1 MNNFKEIFGYFIFI
15 TLIFIIISIIL
26 INSNNDIK
34 NLFYIEYIYIFIVI
48 FGSYIIN
55 INTHDD
61 LNEKNRLIVLLYTL
75 LPWVIIFI
83 GVYILL
89 NIYNNWIT
97 PFSNTIGYIFVN
109 NILGL
114 SRTFKNLINDPNSP
128 ELKNTEVDNNEKII
142 EAIAN
147 FNNNYEI
154 LLNSLNPD
162 DNVGFVK
169 FFNDFYKAK
178 ILNKTANIEISN
190 YGEPITTIKN
200 LLKIKDF
207 IGKICWFILAGTLSI
222 SVMNNS
228 MNDI

>member
-1 MNNFKEIFGYFIFI
+1 MNNFKDIFGYFIFI

-26 INSNNDIK
+26 IKSDNNII
-34 NLFYIEYIYIFIVI
+34 YIEYIYIFIVI
-48 FGSYIIN
+48 FGSYVIN
-55 INTHDD
+55 ISSYSG
-61 LNEKNRLIVLLYTL
+61 LNEKNRLTVLLYTL
-75 LPWVIIFI
+75 LPWIIIFI

-89 NIYNNWIT
+89 KVYSNWIT

-114 SRTFKNLINDPNSP
+114 SRTFKKLINDIPTDSKGDGDEKQN
-128 ELKNTEVDNNEKII
+128 KII

-147 FNNNYEI
+147 FYNNYEI

-162 DNVGFVK
+162 DYDGFKK
-169 FFNDFYKAK
+169 FFKDFYEAK
-178 ILNKTANIEISN
+178 ILNDQANINDDNDSEN
-190 YGEPITTIKN
+190 IKN
-200 LLKIKDF
+200 IKQLLKIKDF

>member
-114 SRTFKNLINDPNSP
+114 SRTFKNLINDPNDTGV
-128 ELKNTEVDNNEKII
+128 NNNEKII

-162 DNVGFVK
+162 DNDGFVK
-169 FFNDFYKAK
+169 FFNDFYNAK
-178 ILNKTANIEISN
+178 ILNKTANIVNGIYS
-190 YGEPITTIKN
+190 EPITTIKN

-228 MNDI
+228 LNDI

>member
-26 INSNNDIK
+26 IKTDINNE
-34 NLFYIEYIYIFIVI
+34 LFYIEYIYIFIVI
-48 FGSYIIN
+48 FGSYVIN
-55 INTHDD
+55 ISTNTDI
-61 LNEKNRLIVLLYTL
+61 NEKNRLTVLLYTL

-89 NIYNNWIT
+89 KVYSNWIT

-114 SRTFKNLINDPNSP
+114 SKKFKELINNNKEKID
-128 ELKNTEVDNNEKII
+128 EDNEHKII

-162 DNVGFVK
+162 DNDGFK
-169 FFNDFYKAK
+169 NFFKDFHKAK
-178 ILNKTANIEISN
+178 ILNDTAKIDDGNDNENIKD
-190 YGEPITTIKN
+190 IKQ

>member
-75 LPWVIIFI
+75 LPWCIIFI

-114 SRTFKNLINDPNSP
+114 SKSFKNLIND
-128 ELKNTEVDNNEKII
+128 NTSNIDDSDNKQKII

-147 FNNNYEI
+147 FKNNYEI

-162 DNVGFVK
+162 DDTNFKK
-169 FFNDFYKAK
+169 FFKDFHEAK
-178 ILNKTANIEISN
+178 ILNDIAMIGDGNDNENITNIR
-190 YGEPITTIKN
+190 K

-228 MNDI
+228 LNDI

>member
-15 TLIFIIISIIL
+15 TLIFIIVSIIL
-26 INSNNDIK
+26 IKTDIK
-34 NLFYIEYIYIFIVI
+34 SEIIYIEYIYIFIVI
-48 FGSYIIN
+48 FGSYVIN
-55 INTHDD
+55 ISTNTDI
-61 LNEKNRLIVLLYTL
+61 NEKNRLTVLLYTL

-89 NIYNNWIT
+89 KVYSNWIT

-114 SRTFKNLINDPNSP
+114 SNTFKKLINKKENIGEYNKD
-128 ELKNTEVDNNEKII
+128 KII
-142 EAIAN
+142 EAIVN

-162 DNVGFVK
+162 DDDGFK
-169 FFNDFYKAK
+169 NFFKDFHEAK
-178 ILNKTANIEISN
+178 ILNDIAKIDQDSDNENIIN
-190 YGEPITTIKN
+190 IKQ

>member
-1 MNNFKEIFGYFIFI
+1 MDNFKDIFGYFIFI

-26 INSNNDIK
+26 IKSNNNII
-34 NLFYIEYIYIFIVI
+34 YIEYIYIFIVI
-48 FGSYIIN
+48 FGSYVIN
-55 INTHDD
+55 ISSYSG
-61 LNEKNRLIVLLYTL
+61 LNEKNRLTVLLYTL
-75 LPWVIIFI
+75 LPWIIIFI

-89 NIYNNWIT
+89 KVYSNWIT

-114 SRTFKNLINDPNSP
+114 SKTFKSLIKEIP
-128 ELKNTEVDNNEKII
+128 ENPGRVGDEKQNKII

-147 FNNNYEI
+147 FYNNYEI

-162 DNVGFVK
+162 DDVGFKK
-169 FFNDFYKAK
+169 FFNDFHQAQILNDGAK
-178 ILNKTANIEISN
+178 ITEDKDNE
-190 YGEPITTIKN
+190 TIKN
-200 LLKIKDF
+200 IKQLLKIKDF

>member
-26 INSNNDIK
+26 IKSNIDNKI
-34 NLFYIEYIYIFIVI
+34 FYIEYIYIFIVI
-48 FGSYIIN
+48 FGSYVIN
-55 INTHDD
+55 ITTNNDI
-61 LNEKNRLIVLLYTL
+61 NEKNRLTVLLYTL
-75 LPWVIIFI
+75 LPWVIIFLGI
-83 GVYILL
+83 YILL
-89 NIYNNWIT
+89 KVYSNWIT

-114 SRTFKNLINDPNSP
+114 SRTFKNLINDPNQLNGD
-128 ELKNTEVDNNEKII
+128 EKDKTDGDNKEKII
-142 EAIAN
+142 EAIVN
-147 FNNNYEI
+147 FYNNYEI

-162 DNVGFVK
+162 DNDGLKK
-169 FFNDFYKAK
+169 FFNDFYNAK
-178 ILNKTANIEISN
+178 ILNIEYSDDNETITNI
-190 YGEPITTIKN
+190 KQ

-207 IGKICWFILAGTLSI
+207 IGKMCWFILAGTLSI

>member
-26 INSNNDIK
+26 IKNDTSSNI
-34 NLFYIEYIYIFIVI
+34 FYIEYIYIFIII

-55 INTHDD
+55 VNTHYII
-61 LNEKNRLIVLLYTL
+61 NEKNRLTVLLYTL

-83 GVYILL
+83 GIYILL
-89 NIYNNWIT
+89 KVYNSWIT

-114 SRTFKNLINDPNSP
+114 SKEFKKLINNP
-128 ELKNTEVDNNEKII
+128 ENLDGVNNKEKLL

-154 LLNSLNPD
+154 LLNSLNPSD
-162 DNVGFVK
+162 ETSFID
-169 FFNDFYKAK
+169 FFKNFHDAK
-178 ILNKTANIEISN
+178 ILNDDAYIDNIDNIDNEK
-190 YGEPITTIKN
+190 IKN
-200 LLKIKDF
+200 IIILLKIKDF

-228 MNDI
+228 LNDI